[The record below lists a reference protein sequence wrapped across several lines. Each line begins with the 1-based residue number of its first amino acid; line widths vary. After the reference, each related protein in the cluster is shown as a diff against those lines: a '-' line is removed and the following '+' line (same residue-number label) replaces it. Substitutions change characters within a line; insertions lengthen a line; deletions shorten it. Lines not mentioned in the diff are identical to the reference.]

1 MKKPYRNLKK
11 FISFRNVRL
20 YVIVDKETCKNL
32 SIVNVAKL
40 VISGGC
46 DFLQLRDKISTTKT
60 FLKEALSLKMLTLK
74 EKVPF
79 IINDRADIACLVN
92 ADGLHIGQDDIP
104 VKLARKIMGKN
115 KIIGVS
121 CHNLKQ
127 VIKTQ
132 KDGAD
137 YISFGPIFHTPFKPD
152 LKPKGINIVK
162 EIIQKARIP
171 VFAIGGINQGNIQ
184 KIIDSNINRIAV
196 IKAVLEN
203 ENIEKATKNLKFKLK

>member
-1 MKKPYRNLKK
+1 MKKS
-11 FISFRNVRL
+11 ISFRNIRL

-32 SIVNVAKL
+32 SLVNVAKL

-60 FLKEALSLKMLTLK
+60 FLKEALSLRMLTLK

-79 IINDRADIACLVN
+79 IINDRADIAYLVN

-127 VIKTQ
+127 VIKAQ

-137 YISFGPIFHTPFKPD
+137 YISFGPIFHTSFKPD
-152 LKPKGINIVK
+152 LKAKGINLLKNIVK
-162 EIIQKARIP
+162 KVRLP

-184 KIIDSNINRIAV
+184 KIIDSNLNRIAV
-196 IKAVLEN
+196 IRAVLEN
-203 ENIEKATKNLKFKLK
+203 EDIEKAIRDLKLRLK